1 MGIFQ
6 SNNINI
12 DNLTIKKQLK
22 INVSNIILLNDE
34 RLAISSYNQG
44 MVICECNFNKEE
56 DSDIKI
62 PETKNSSNLFLL
74 SDGKI
79 ISYLNQF
86 FLIEILSNNSYK
98 IIYEKNFNL
107 EIKKIVE
114 LSNKKIV
121 MLFND
126 YIFISTLDGNNNFQI
141 ELMINTMQVLID
153 NYYFCSITEANEYN
167 ILIHGYYNKIIF
179 YSLIDFQQKKYKELP
194 NNYILNGLFFIINK
208 NNLVYYIQNYKKEKE
223 IIFMDIKTNE
233 IKEKIVFIGQLLS
246 AHLILDENSFL
257 LSYIKNDNSYFRIYS
272 NHKFHKEKNLKIK
285 EIFKCILYS
294 KKAKRIIS
302 LSDNF
307 LFYLE

>member
-12 DNLTIKKQLK
+12 DNLSIKKQLK
-22 INVSNIILLNDE
+22 INVCNIILLNDE

-44 MVICECNFNKEE
+44 MVICKYNFNKEE
-56 DSDIKI
+56 DSDIII
-62 PETKNSSNLFLL
+62 PETKNASNLFLL

-86 FLIEILSNNSYK
+86 FLIKLFSNNSYE
-98 IIYEKNFNL
+98 IIYEKDFYL
-107 EIKKIVE
+107 EIKTIIE
-114 LSNKKIV
+114 LSNKKII

-126 YIFISTLDGNNNFQI
+126 YISISTLDKNNNFQI

-153 NYYFCSITEANEYN
+153 NNYFCSITEAKEEK
-167 ILIHGYYNKIIF
+167 ILIHGYYNKIVF

-194 NNYILNGLFFIINK
+194 NNFILNGLFFVINQ
-208 NNLVYYIQNYKKEKE
+208 NILVYYIQNSKKEKE
-223 IIFMDIKTNE
+223 IIFMDIKNNI
-233 IKEKIVFIGQLLS
+233 IKEKIIFICQIIS
-246 AHLILDENSFL
+246 AHLILNENSFL
-257 LSYIKNDNSYFRIYS
+257 LSYIKNNNSYFRIYS
-272 NHKFHKEKNLKIK
+272 NNKFHKEKNLKIK